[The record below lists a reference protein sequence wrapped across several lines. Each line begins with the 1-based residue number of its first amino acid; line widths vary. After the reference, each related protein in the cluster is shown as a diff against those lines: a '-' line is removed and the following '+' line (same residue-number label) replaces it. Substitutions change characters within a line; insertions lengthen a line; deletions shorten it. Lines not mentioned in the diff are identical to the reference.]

1 MSAVLS
7 LLLTLLLTASASV
20 VYTHSTQGN
29 SFDIGD
35 CAGSFKGPETGTPQV
50 RNLLSA
56 SEVVPLK
63 KQLRLPDPV
72 RLS

>member
-1 MSAVLS
+1 MSWHMSAVLS

-35 CAGSFKGPETGTPQV
+35 CADSFKGPETGTPQV

-56 SEVVPLK
+56 SEATSVCP
-63 KQLRLPDPV
+63 PDPV
-72 RLS
+72 RSS